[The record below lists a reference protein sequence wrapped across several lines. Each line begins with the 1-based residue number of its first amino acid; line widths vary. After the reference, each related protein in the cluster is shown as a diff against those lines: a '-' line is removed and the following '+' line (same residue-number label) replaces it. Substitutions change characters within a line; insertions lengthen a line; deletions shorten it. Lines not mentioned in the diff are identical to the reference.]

1 MKLIIQ
7 TKTNFSS
14 ENISE
19 LTSLLQEQIGSNF
32 EFIFIE
38 PKDKSYKIEEIKNF
52 TSKLNRKQSD
62 LTQNLFYILLYGDN
76 LSPVCQNALLKTLE
90 ESAYSIGIL
99 VKNTNSLLP
108 TIKSRC
114 QTLNL
119 SSRFDEVKTG
129 ISSSSSHSEINLDYS
144 KLAKL
149 DRNLV
154 IKELEE
160 TIESLKNDEVTKTLP
175 LQNAI
180 DKLNANCKVEAVLV
194 EMERAL
200 GV

>member
-7 TKTNFSS
+7 TKTNYSS

-52 TSKLNRKQSD
+52 TSKLNRKQSN
-62 LTQNLFYILLYGDN
+62 LTENLFYILLSGDN

-90 ESAYSIGIL
+90 ESDYSIGIL
-99 VKNTNSLLP
+99 VKNTNSLLS

-129 ISSSSSHSEINLDYS
+129 ISLNSSYSEINLDCS

-154 IKELEE
+154 IQELEKI
-160 TIESLKNDEVTKTLP
+160 IESLKNDEVTKTLP
-175 LQNAI
+175 IQDAI
-180 DKLNANCKVEAVLV
+180 DKLNVNCKVEAVLV
-194 EMERAL
+194 ELEEL
-200 GV
+200 I